1 MNAGRDFPL
10 AAKEAWYGNRTCQK
24 APRPRTGARFIPAKS
39 SSSARSVLRI
49 FAAALPRLPLSWDSV
64 FGETVATPYIDVGT
78 YSTRSD
84 LFLRSMSMDRL
95 AAMEVFVLVVDTGSF
110 SAAARRLHVGQPAV
124 SKLVAQLE
132 ERLGVKLLVR
142 TTRGLTATEAGLNYY
157 ERARRSIEEADEAE
171 LAARGAGSS
180 LTGKLR
186 VSAAVTFA
194 RIHLMPRLP
203 EFLARHPG
211 LEIDFVLD
219 DRNVDLVQEGIDV
232 GLRMGRLADSSLTAR
247 RIASVR
253 HVVVGTPAY
262 FARAGEPTAPAE
274 LSAHQ
279 AVIYAQKGG
288 GAVWIFR
295 RDGVE
300 ISVTLEGRL
309 RVSAAEGV
317 RAAVFA
323 GAGIAIASEW
333 MFAPEIVDGT
343 VKAVLQ
349 NWELPHID
357 LWAVFPAGR
366 TATTKARTF
375 VSFVQ
380 EILNPSSSGANG

>member
-1 MNAGRDFPL
+1 
-10 AAKEAWYGNRTCQK
+10 
-24 APRPRTGARFIPAKS
+24 
-39 SSSARSVLRI
+39 
-49 FAAALPRLPLSWDSV
+49 
-64 FGETVATPYIDVGT
+64 
-78 YSTRSD
+78 
-84 LFLRSMSMDRL
+84 MDRL
-95 AAMEVFVLVVDTGSF
+95 AAMEAFVLVVDTGSF
-110 SAAARRLHVGQPAV
+110 SGAARRLNVGQPAV
-124 SKLVAQLE
+124 SKMVAQLE

-157 ERARRSIEEADEAE
+157 ERVRRSIEEADEAE
-171 LAARGAGSS
+171 LAARGASSS

-203 EFLARHPG
+203 EFLGHHPD

-232 GLRMGRLADSSLTAR
+232 GLRMGRLVDSSLTAL
-247 RIASVR
+247 RIASAR

-262 FARAGEPTAPAE
+262 FARAGEPTAPGE

-288 GAVWIFR
+288 GAVWMFR

-300 ISVTLEGRL
+300 VSVTLEGHL
-309 RVSAAEGV
+309 HVSAAEGV

-323 GAGIAIASEW
+323 GAGIAVASEW
-333 MFAPEIVDGT
+333 MFAPEITDGT

-349 NWELPHID
+349 DWELPRID

-366 TATTKARTF
+366 TATVKARTF

-380 EILNPSSSGANG
+380 KVLNPSSGGAKG

>member
-1 MNAGRDFPL
+1 
-10 AAKEAWYGNRTCQK
+10 
-24 APRPRTGARFIPAKS
+24 
-39 SSSARSVLRI
+39 
-49 FAAALPRLPLSWDSV
+49 
-64 FGETVATPYIDVGT
+64 
-78 YSTRSD
+78 
-84 LFLRSMSMDRL
+84 MDRL
-95 AAMEVFVLVVDTGSF
+95 AAMEAFVLVVDTGSF
-110 SAAARRLHVGQPAV
+110 SAAARRLQVGQPAV

-171 LAARGAGSS
+171 LAARGAGRS

-194 RIHLMPRLP
+194 RTQLMPRLP

-232 GLRMGRLADSSLTAR
+232 GLRMGRLVDSSLIAR
-247 RIASVR
+247 RIASAR

-262 FARAGEPTAPAE
+262 FARAGEPTAPEE

-300 ISVTLEGRL
+300 ISITLEGRL

-343 VKAVLQ
+343 VKVVLQ
-349 NWELPHID
+349 NWELPRID

-366 TATTKARTF
+366 TATTKARLCRP
-375 VSFVQ
+375 VSLQ
-380 EILNPSSSGANG
+380 RRPSLCKSANRHAAVEGPRRIAVRQGRPGTCLGDWTDVHRRFKRRHDRVVGGR

>member
-1 MNAGRDFPL
+1 
-10 AAKEAWYGNRTCQK
+10 
-24 APRPRTGARFIPAKS
+24 
-39 SSSARSVLRI
+39 
-49 FAAALPRLPLSWDSV
+49 
-64 FGETVATPYIDVGT
+64 
-78 YSTRSD
+78 
-84 LFLRSMSMDRL
+84 MDRL
-95 AAMEVFVLVVDTGSF
+95 AAMEAFVLVVDTGSF
-110 SAAARRLHVGQPAV
+110 SGAARRLNVGQPAV
-124 SKLVAQLE
+124 SKMVAQLE

-157 ERARRSIEEADEAE
+157 ERVRRSIEEADEAE
-171 LAARGAGSS
+171 LAARGASSS

-194 RIHLMPRLP
+194 RIHLIPRLP

-232 GLRMGRLADSSLTAR
+232 GLRMGRLVDSSLTAR

-253 HVVVGTPAY
+253 HMVVGTPAY
-262 FARAGEPTAPAE
+262 FARAGEPTVPGE

-300 ISVTLEGRL
+300 ISITLEGRL
-309 RVSAAEGV
+309 RVGAAEGV

-333 MFAPEIVDGT
+333 MFAPEIANGT

-349 NWELPHID
+349 DWELPRID
-357 LWAVFPAGR
+357 LSAVFPAGR
-366 TATTKARTF
+366 TATAKARTF

>member
-1 MNAGRDFPL
+1 M
-10 AAKEAWYGNRTCQK
+10 
-24 APRPRTGARFIPAKS
+24 
-39 SSSARSVLRI
+39 
-49 FAAALPRLPLSWDSV
+49 
-64 FGETVATPYIDVGT
+64 
-78 YSTRSD
+78 D
-84 LFLRSMSMDRL
+84 LFLRSASMDRL
-95 AAMEVFVLVVDTGSF
+95 TAMEAFVLVVDTGSF
-110 SAAARRLHVGQPAV
+110 SVAARRLNVGQPAV

-180 LTGKLR
+180 LTGRLR

-194 RIHLMPRLP
+194 RIHLMPRMP

-232 GLRMGRLADSSLTAR
+232 GLRMGRLVDSSLTAR
-247 RIASVR
+247 RIASAR
-253 HVVVGTPAY
+253 HTVVGTPAY
-262 FARAGEPTAPAE
+262 FARASEPVAPGE
-274 LSAHQ
+274 LSANE
-279 AVIYAQKGG
+279 AVIYDQGGG
-288 GAVWIFR
+288 GAVWTFR
-295 RDGVE
+295 REGVE
-300 ISVTLEGRL
+300 VSVTLQGRL
-309 RVSAAEGV
+309 RVNAAEGV
-317 RAAVFA
+317 RALVFA

-333 MFAPEIVDGT
+333 MFGPEIADGS

-349 NWELPHID
+349 AWELPRVD
-357 LWAVFPAGR
+357 LWAVSPAGR
-366 TATTKARTF
+366 TATIKSRTF

-380 EILNPSSSGANG
+380 EVLNPSTAAQTDRRRV